1 MEPDRQPSLEG
12 ELVTIRPLQ
21 EDDWD
26 ALFTV
31 ASDPLIWEL
40 HPANDRWQEPLFRK
54 FFDDALACGGGLAI
68 LDKATGAIIG
78 SSRYDCW
85 VPEEDE
91 IEIGW
96 TFIARSHWGGTY
108 NREIKR
114 LMLDHIHRFVNR
126 VVFIV
131 GQDNLRSRGAMEKI
145 GGRLIPGR
153 THRGGGQS
161 FPDHVVYEI
170 CRP

>member
-1 MEPDRQPSLEG
+1 VPD
-12 ELVTIRPLQ
+12 
-21 EDDWD
+21 
-26 ALFTV
+26 
-31 ASDPLIWEL
+31 
-40 HPANDRWQEPLFRK
+40 
-54 FFDDALACGGGLAI
+54 
-68 LDKATGAIIG
+68 
-78 SSRYDCW
+78 
-85 VPEEDE
+85 EDE

-153 THRGGGQS
+153 THRGGGNA
-161 FPDHVVYEI
+161 FPDHVVYAI
-170 CRP
+170 CRA

>member
-1 MEPDRQPSLEG
+1 MEPDRQPILEG

-26 ALFTV
+26 ALFAV

-40 HPANDRWQEPLFRK
+40 HPANDRWQEPVFRK
-54 FFDDALACGGGLAI
+54 FFADALACGGGLAI

-96 TFIARSHWGGTY
+96 TFIARAYWGGAY

-126 VVFIV
+126 VVFLV
-131 GQDNLRSRGAMEKI
+131 GQDNLRSRGAMAKI
-145 GGRLIPGR
+145 GGQLIPGR

-170 CRP
+170 CRA

>member
-1 MEPDRQPSLEG
+1 MEPDRQPILEG

-21 EDDWD
+21 DDDWD
-26 ALFTV
+26 ALFAV
-31 ASDPLIWEL
+31 ASDKLIWEL
-40 HPANDRWQEPLFRK
+40 HPAHDRWQEPVFRK
-54 FFDDALACGGGLAI
+54 FFADALACGGALAI

-78 SSRYDCW
+78 SSRYDFW

-96 TFIARSHWGGTY
+96 TFIARAYWGGTY

-131 GQDNLRSRGAMEKI
+131 GQGNLRSRGAMEKI

-153 THRGGGQS
+153 THRGGGQV